1 MYLYLLNEENYI
13 VGQRIGSD
21 NTEGCY
27 VSETDLNP
35 YMLPTGQPRYQI
47 VDGKHIE
54 TPFDWDSYNLE
65 QLAKQRDIKIVSAIR
80 EIYSIDDEYKL
91 INLGIANS
99 QDPEYLEYR
108 QTVEKIKQ
116 EVTMQ

>member
-1 MYLYLLNEENYI
+1 MYLYLLDEENNI
-13 VGQRIGSD
+13 IGQRIGSD

-27 VSETDLNP
+27 ISETNLNP
-35 YMLPTGQPRYQI
+35 YMLPTGESRYKI

-54 TPFDWDSYNLE
+54 KPYDWEAYNKE
-65 QLAKQRDIKIVSAIR
+65 QAQKERNSKIVSAIR

-91 INLGIANS
+91 INLGIANN

-108 QTVEKIKQ
+108 KTVNDIKSKI
-116 EVTMQ
+116 V